1 MNETKGKNGGSIESP
16 RAEAERILLSID
28 RPKSYC
34 AAGRMF
40 APMPALEVRGAG
52 ALSFPVPKDRM
63 RAISDRAAPL
73 SDEAARN
80 GAEIGPEDARL
91 GGGGWKKTLD
101 DVLDA
106 VAEGLGCPRKGLG
119 ARFRKLSAL
128 GPGDSLRAGGPEAE
142 ETAAVLAVA
151 LPVSGGAEGGE
162 IVVRHKNEETV
173 LDIRTGE
180 PSEIA
185 WATFYADCGSET
197 RPVTEGSAL
206 ALVFDLELPGG
217 PDGRARAPDFGKE
230 TERMARAL
238 AAWSA
243 EAEEDEKMVVLLNH
257 DCGGESFSLGD
268 LGGVDASVA
277 EVLLEAAARAGCAAY
292 LGVADIYES
301 AGLEYDGYAP
311 DESAFSAENLLDWR
325 GDFERPTAPDGSRAE
340 FEIASFGK
348 NEILPADSLSL
359 FEPYEEGQ
367 EEEWIGMYD
376 RMYILAAIS
385 IWPGEKSPSR
395 QSGKRR

>member
-80 GAEIGPEDARL
+80 GAEIGPDAARL

-106 VAEGLGCPRKGLG
+106 VAEGLGRPRKGLG

-128 GPGDSLRAGGPEAE
+128 GPGDSLRAGDPEAE

-185 WATFYADCGSET
+185 WAAFYADCGSET

-277 EVLLEAAARAGCAAY
+277 EVLLEAAARVGCAAY

-301 AGLEYDGYAP
+301 AGLEHDGYAP

-340 FEIASFGK
+340 FESASFGK

-385 IWPGEKSPSR
+385 IWP
-395 QSGKRR
+395 RRAYSSK

>member
-1 MNETKGKNGGSIESP
+1 MNETEGKNGGDIESP
-16 RAEAERILLSID
+16 RAETERILLSID
-28 RPKSYC
+28 RPKSRC

-63 RAISDRAAPL
+63 RALSDRAA
-73 SDEAARN
+73 SRSGETVRN

-91 GGGGWKKTLD
+91 GGEGWKKTLD
-101 DVLDA
+101 DLLDA
-106 VAEGLGCPRKGLG
+106 AAEGLGRPRKGLG

-128 GPGDSLRAGGPEAE
+128 GPGESLRADGPEAE
-142 ETAAVLAVA
+142 ETAAVLVVA

-185 WATFYADCGSET
+185 WAAFYADCGSET
-197 RPVTEGSAL
+197 RPVTEGGAL
-206 ALVFDLELPGG
+206 ALVFDLEIPGG
-217 PDGRARAPDFGKE
+217 PDGRVRAPDFGKE

-238 AAWSA
+238 DAWRA

-257 DCGGESFSLGD
+257 DCGGEGFSLGE
-268 LGGVDASVA
+268 LGDVDASVA
-277 EVLLEAAARAGCAAY
+277 EVLFEAAARAGCAAY
-292 LGVADIYES
+292 LGVADICES

-311 DESAFSAENLLDWR
+311 DESAFSAENLLDWH
-325 GDFERPTAPDGSRAE
+325 GDFGHPAAPDGSRAE
-340 FEIASFGK
+340 FKSASFEK
-348 NEILPADSLSL
+348 SDIVPADSLSL

-376 RMYILAAIS
+376 RMYILAAIL
-385 IWPGEKSPSR
+385 IRPGEKSSSP
-395 QSGKRR
+395 QSQKRR